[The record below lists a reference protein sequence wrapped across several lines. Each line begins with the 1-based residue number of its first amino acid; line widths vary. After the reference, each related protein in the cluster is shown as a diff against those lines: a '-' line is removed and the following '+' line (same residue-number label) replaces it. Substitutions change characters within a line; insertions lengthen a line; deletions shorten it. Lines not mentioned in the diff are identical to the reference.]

1 MSWGI
6 ERERELKRERKV
18 RKRER
23 EGRGKFSGLVQM
35 LRLGQSKAGSQ
46 RVHMEG
52 RGQGASV
59 LEPSLLPARV
69 LMSRKL
75 ELASRGSSLSFLLWD
90 SGTANGVKKKS
101 YLSGRVKRDRE
112 IFSLLVLLVPPQMV
126 KTTRARPA

>member
-1 MSWGI
+1 MGN
-6 ERERELKRERKV
+6 RERKRV
-18 RKRER
+18 KEREKSEEARER
-23 EGRGKFSGLVQM
+23 GKGEVLWFSSNAEVGPEQ
-35 LRLGQSKAGSQ
+35 GWEPAGPHGGE
-46 RVHMEG
+46 RA
-52 RGQGASV
+52 GASV

-75 ELASRGSSLSFLLWD
+75 ELASRGSSLSFLLCD